1 MIRDG
6 AIEGV
11 RIPAGFRVPRA
22 EALRLARER
31 VENEAGRKLSYRELE
46 KLIDGVISTNEERT

>member
-31 VENEAGRKLSYRELE
+31 VENEAGRKLSDRELE

>member
-1 MIRDG
+1 
-6 AIEGV
+6 V
-11 RIPAGFRVPRA
+11 RIPAGFRVPRS

-31 VENEAGRKLSYRELE
+31 VEKEAGRKLSDRELE